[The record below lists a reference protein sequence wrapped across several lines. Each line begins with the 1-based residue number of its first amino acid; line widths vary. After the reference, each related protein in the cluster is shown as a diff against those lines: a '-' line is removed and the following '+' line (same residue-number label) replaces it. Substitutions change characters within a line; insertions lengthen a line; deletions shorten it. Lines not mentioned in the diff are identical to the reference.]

1 VPRNLRAK
9 QMMKTPIAWP
19 RKFLAPARST
29 AGLRPPLLIGR
40 SDGGLCKGRPLD
52 KQGAVR
58 FRQQGYDVVVCGDD
72 EQENFN
78 VAYEIEKTAFPHGRQ
93 IAHEPHRKTAGPKAL
108 PHWQTNSKQGHTF
121 YETTR
126 EKAKG

>member
-1 VPRNLRAK
+1 
-9 QMMKTPIAWP
+9 MKTPIAWP

-40 SDGGLCKGRPLD
+40 SGGGLCKGRPLD

-72 EQENFN
+72 EHENYSL
-78 VAYEIEKTAFPHGRQ
+78 AYDLEKTALPNEAQ
-93 IAHEPHRKTAGPKAL
+93 IGVYHTENPLGSLLPALSTAWKPAFCGAEAHL
-108 PHWQTNSKQGHTF
+108 KQENERCRGMS
-121 YETTR
+121 
-126 EKAKG
+126 

>member
-9 QMMKTPIAWP
+9 QTMKTPIAWP

-72 EQENFN
+72 EEENLR
-78 VAYEIEKTAFPHGRQ
+78 VAFDLEEAAFPNQKHHWHR
-93 IAHEPHRKTAGPKAL
+93 AHRRTAGPAAL
-108 PHWQTNSKQGHTF
+108 PHVQTEDRRGHTF
-121 YETTR
+121 YETAR
-126 EKAKG
+126 KKAK